1 MYAPSDAIDNRR
13 WRSPPSLPKASTR
26 PADSALIRQVK
37 QYMRDWFLGK
47 VIRVA
52 DPRVLLGEQ
61 PPVPAQG
68 ARGYIIGEKLRSG
81 SPHVKAAL
89 SRQGRY
95 QQAAGNLQ
103 VKEVRIAGAADRFVI
118 CYNPDA
124 AVRDATVRE
133 DLIAKPDETIA
144 GSGKL
149 SATNGLSCA
158 GRSPC
163 RRA

>member
-1 MYAPSDAIDNRR
+1 VSGGLGAD
-13 WRSPPSLPKASTR
+13 
-26 PADSALIRQVK
+26 PAGQAVHAGLVL
-37 QYMRDWFLGK
+37 LGK

-89 SRQGRY
+89 PRQGRY

-118 CYNPDA
+118 CYNPTLRS
-124 AVRDATVRE
+124 VM
-133 DLIAKPDETIA
+133 P
-144 GSGKL
+144 L
-149 SATNGLSCA
+149 SARTSSPSPA
-158 GRSPC
+158 KRSPGPASC
-163 RRA
+163 PRQRG

>member
-1 MYAPSDAIDNRR
+1 VTVPVTRLPTPAGIGQDGPVPVIPPKLRPGSSVRVIALFYRSWIAGSVAAQSQLRR
-13 WRSPPSLPKASTR
+13 HGAMLNGWLRQRANGC
-26 PADSALIRQVK
+26 PAHSGLIPQVK

-68 ARGYIIGEKLRSG
+68 ARGHIIGEKLRSG
-81 SPHVKAAL
+81 SPHVKATL

-103 VKEVRIAGAADRFVI
+103 VKEVRIAGAAD
-118 CYNPDA
+118 
-124 AVRDATVRE
+124 
-133 DLIAKPDETIA
+133 
-144 GSGKL
+144 
-149 SATNGLSCA
+149 
-158 GRSPC
+158 
-163 RRA
+163 

>member
-1 MYAPSDAIDNRR
+1 MVGSDSGANGC
-13 WRSPPSLPKASTR
+13 PVY
-26 PADSALIRQVK
+26 SALIRQVK

-61 PPVPAQG
+61 PPVPARG

-118 CYNPDA
+118 CYNPTLRS
-124 AVRDATVRE
+124 VM
-133 DLIAKPDETIA
+133 P
-144 GSGKL
+144 L
-149 SATNGLSCA
+149 SART
-158 GRSPC
+158 
-163 RRA
+163 